1 MHHELANQEIARIRY
16 AQVIR
21 DSARQHAVDADE
33 QDESAPRS
41 VLRWRLAG
49 LFQRRV
55 WHGAPVRH
63 ASR

>member
-16 AQVIR
+16 AQTIR
-21 DSARQHAVDADE
+21 ESARRHAVDEQVDE
-33 QDESAPRS
+33 APKS

>member
-1 MHHELANQEIARIRY
+1 MHHELANQEIARVRY

-21 DSARQHAVDADE
+21 ESARRPVVDE
-33 QDESAPRS
+33 QDDTAPRG
-41 VLRWRLAG
+41 VLRWRLVG

>member
-21 DSARQHAVDADE
+21 ESSRQPVVDE
-33 QDESAPRS
+33 QDETAPRG
-41 VLRWRLAG
+41 VLRWRLVG

>member
-1 MHHELANQEIARIRY
+1 MHHELANQELARIRY

-21 DSARQHAVDADE
+21 DSTRQHTVDE
-33 QDESAPRS
+33 PEVRAPRS

-63 ASR
+63 GS

>member
-1 MHHELANQEIARIRY
+1 MHHELANQELARIRY

-21 DSARQHAVDADE
+21 EAARQPVVDAQEDPE
-33 QDESAPRS
+33 PKS

>member
-21 DSARQHAVDADE
+21 ESARRPVVDE
-33 QDESAPRS
+33 QDDTAPKS

-49 LFQRRV
+49 LFHRRV